1 MSQRSLSRPLSLS
14 HWPSSA
20 TTQTSPHSSLSVTS
34 MSLTA
39 FQLIRHLLLFGLP
52 SSLYWRAVFF
62 NPPPRV
68 PLSCNLPHSFP
79 YALITLATIS
89 AHVLCFSAPQL
100 LGSLGKKP
108 RITHAKP
115 ITGSHKFSLVINV
128 APLAN
133 LVLSCATLTLPEA
146 PCDLFS
152 LTTSPAFPHFQI
164 YSRDSLTLA
173 GAALPLWSCSP
184 PSVTSFLSVLFSPAL
199 QSPEFTCHSLLTA
212 SRPLGLSFAPESPS
226 STSATCTR
234 NSSHY
239 LKIKQPDTLYMALLS
254 SLALLTL
261 VPCPC

>member
-1 MSQRSLSRPLSLS
+1 MFSAFLLLNCWAHWGRSLES
-14 HWPSSA
+14 
-20 TTQTSPHSSLSVTS
+20 
-34 MSLTA
+34 
-39 FQLIRHLLLFGLP
+39 
-52 SSLYWRAVFF
+52 
-62 NPPPRV
+62 
-68 PLSCNLPHSFP
+68 
-79 YALITLATIS
+79 
-89 AHVLCFSAPQL
+89 
-100 LGSLGKKP
+100 
-108 RITHAKP
+108 ITHAKP

-199 QSPEFTCHSLLTA
+199 QSPEFICHSLLTA
-212 SRPLGLSFAPESPS
+212 LRPLGLSFAPESPS

-239 LKIKQPDTLYMALLS
+239 LKIKQPDSLYACTWPYCPLLLS
-254 SLALLTL
+254 SHLSP
-261 VPCPC
+261 VPVRMCGPYLRTISSSAAAFFLWP